1 MKALLI
7 KALRTE
13 NSLIRITFKETL
25 ILRAYLRMFLK
36 STFTKKKNIFLIN
49 SYVKQNLESIF
60 KKLKNQL

>member
-36 STFTKKKNIFLIN
+36 STFTKKKNIF
-49 SYVKQNLESIF
+49 
-60 KKLKNQL
+60 